1 MGEHLYTFVDPPNER
16 HLEQICSSLARGDV
30 LVLPMDNSWAFC
42 CDATSKKGIKAMYNL
57 KPEHSKKR
65 PFSLVC
71 SDISMASTMTNIGGQ
86 SYSLLKKLLPGA
98 YTIILK
104 SARNLPKLLKD
115 KREKVGIRIPNE
127 SITLSIMERYEKPLA
142 ATSVPRGKDGEL
154 LQMGYQIYEEFG
166 HAISIVVDLGLELPA
181 TESTILDCSG
191 DAIELIRQGAGS
203 VDIIGF

>member
-127 SITLSIMERYEKPLA
+127 SITLRIMERYEKPLA

-166 HAISIVVDLGLELPA
+166 HAISIIVDLGLELPA